1 MKAPKYQRA
10 EMLEA
15 ALQEAVH
22 TFEDPVEG
30 LEITDMGVVA
40 WAAGRFILM
49 SCRWDNSYSPDGEPL
64 LGSGAWSAQYLNDCD
79 ASYRRSSESI
89 ASMRPWWRRWWG
101 YRTSGR
107 R

>member
-10 EMLEA
+10 EMLAA
-15 ALQEAVH
+15 ALQEAVY

-30 LEITDMGVVA
+30 LETTDMGVVA

-49 SCRWDNSYSPDGEPL
+49 TCRWHNSYSADGAPL
-64 LGSGAWSAQYLNDCD
+64 LGSGAWSAQYVNDCD
-79 ASYRRSSESI
+79 ASYRQSSKRI
-89 ASMRPWWRRWWG
+89 TSMRPWWRHWWRQ
-101 YRTSGR
+101 RTSGR

>member
-22 TFEDPVEG
+22 TFEGPVEG
-30 LEITDMGVVA
+30 REITEWGLWPGPPV
-40 WAAGRFILM
+40 GSYST
-49 SCRWDNSYSPDGEPL
+49 SCRSDNSYSADGEPL
-64 LGSGAWSAQYLNDCD
+64 LGSGVWSAQYINDCD
-79 ASYRRSSESI
+79 ASYRQSSESI
-89 ASMRPWWRRWWG
+89 ALMRPWWRRWWWHP
-101 YRTSGR
+101 TSGR